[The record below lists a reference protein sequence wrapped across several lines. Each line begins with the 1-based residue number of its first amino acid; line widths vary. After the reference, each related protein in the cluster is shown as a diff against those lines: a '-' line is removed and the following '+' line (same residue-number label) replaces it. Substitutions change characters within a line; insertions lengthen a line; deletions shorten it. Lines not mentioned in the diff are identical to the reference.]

1 MATGIELTEA
11 GRSHPM
17 MAGRR
22 DGFAVPCTHRDEVV
36 RLPEG
41 AVRLAG
47 NCHSEVQAF
56 AIDRDG
62 IDFWGMQYHPE
73 FSPSYVGRYLGDMH
87 RVPPQVADDLML
99 AERDDAAALRLSTSP
114 ADQGDAVRMLELR
127 NWMARL

>member
-1 MATGIELTEA
+1 M
-11 GRSHPM
+11 
-17 MAGRR
+17 
-22 DGFAVPCTHRDEVV
+22 V

-47 NCHSEVQAF
+47 NGHSEVQAF

>member
-1 MATGIELTEA
+1 MATGIYLTDA
-11 GRSHPM
+11 GRAHPM

-36 RLPEG
+36 RLPDG

-47 NCHSEVQAF
+47 NAHSEVQAF
-56 AIDRDG
+56 AIERDG

-73 FSPSYVGRYLGDMH
+73 FSPAWVGRYLGGAG
-87 RVPPQVADDLML
+87 RVSPQVAGDLMV
-99 AERDDAAALRLSTSP
+99 AGSDADAAARLSTSP
-114 ADQGDAVRMLELR
+114 DEQGDAVRMLELR